1 MLSQKCPLCNQPTS
15 SHHPAFKKVYFSITD
30 GSDNDNKAIM
40 AAKAEREAA
49 KAEITTLHKEYDDLA
64 IELTVVRDKINKV
77 NDEKTRVEKDFDSLT
92 KQNAGKDKK
101 IKKLTQ
107 DLQASRLKIKE
118 ENDKMTLKLIA
129 KHKSVDLLA
138 KNLETS
144 NNKIKSLKEE
154 IVAYQRSNNEDNHS
168 TSSKRCRPREQN
180 YDSKY
185 ADLNKE
191 HKALKEKMFQL
202 EKKFIDLTLSTSV
215 SLPPPLPKPELDL
228 IRFQQ
233 LEEQLATSKAKEIK
247 LLKEAMKF
255 KQIKQEATEENLQLQ
270 EKLNNS
276 EIVIGTLIDNVMK
289 DTQELMHT

>member
-1 MLSQKCPLCNQPTS
+1 MLSQKCPLCNQSTL

-30 GSDNDNKAIM
+30 GSDNDDKAIM

-64 IELTVVRDKINKV
+64 IELTVARDKINKV
-77 NDEKTRVEKDFDSLT
+77 NDEKTRVEKDFVSLT

-101 IKKLTQ
+101 IKKLAQ

-138 KNLETS
+138 KNLEAS

-154 IVAYQRSNNEDNHS
+154 IIAYHRSNNEDNHS
-168 TSSKRCRPREQN
+168 TSSKRWRPREQN

-202 EKKFIDLTLSTSV
+202 EKKVIDLTLSTSV
-215 SLPPPLPKPELDL
+215 SLPPPLPKPELDS

-233 LEEQLATSKAKEIK
+233 LEKQLATSKAKEIK
-247 LLKEAMKF
+247 LLKEVMKF
-255 KQIKQEATEENLQLQ
+255 KQIKQEAMEENLQLQ

-276 EIVIGTLIDNVMK
+276 EIIIGTLIDSVMK